1 MSNLNTTVPAVRL
14 TVESVEGNIGGYLSL
29 EFLRTVN
36 VVFDEMLSRLYHG
49 AKKRKDWATAEPWK
63 ELTEHECRT
72 CIRDSLAKGK
82 LIDAMN
88 YLMFAHLN
96 GHKLLSLRNP
106 SIDEPVSIDS
116 QMRDQLANALGV
128 TGRSWDEMLDTAS
141 KWAKIAAKAESISET
156 LKTAYEKEKLVEKI
170 AQELKLDPEASEE
183 RILSTIHMLVTTR
196 QAELKSADFGF
207 MRPDGQMIYGIQGDT
222 LVINGAAVK
231 NLAPGQTITPAPI
244 NINITGCADPD
255 TLENIAKMIKA
266 NRQNAGVDG
275 AGHTKNTVTIKNEA
289 APDLFPEQRIKIKAG
304 AKWPHMTPPAGA
316 VEELKW
322 PRTTPPEGG
331 DKTRKT
337 ALPNA
342 MAAPYGVT
350 TAYDKAAEDCQG
362 VVYEKYAPELR
373 PSTTDTN
380 DDLDLTMVADD
391 SGIRSTLF
399 RFKNEKDR
407 DDYLPLL
414 RTFLGALEQAAYG
427 KGRERHANDLPFI
440 EQPILTMAHMLDSD
454 AGLAQQVIKKT
465 VEARSLPTKQ
475 ARINELRGTL
485 VYAAAMILF
494 EEMYGTPDA
503 KPSSTSRS
511 VVPVKISD
519 LQAGMVIRFDR
530 DYIAVVEGLI
540 GTQIGDDGKINFWWS
555 VRRER
560 GGVQSKGVVFGPDG
574 TTFNVDNDPDNL
586 DGAL

>member
-1 MSNLNTTVPAVRL
+1 MSDLNTAMPAVRL
-14 TVESVEGNIGGYLSL
+14 TVASIEGNTGEYLSH

-36 VVFDEMLSRLYHG
+36 GVFDEMLSRLYHG
-49 AKKRKDWATAEPWK
+49 AVKRDDWATAEPWR

-72 CIRDSLAKGK
+72 CIRDSIAKGK

-96 GHKLLSLRNP
+96 GHKLVSLRNP
-106 SIDEPVSIDS
+106 SPEVPVSIDS

-156 LKTAYEKEKLVEKI
+156 LKTAYEKEKLIEKI
-170 AQELKLDPEASEE
+170 ALELKLDPDAPADT
-183 RILSTIHMLVTTR
+183 IISTVHFLVKRCQNDVTEVR
-196 QAELKSADFGF
+196 
-207 MRPDGQMIYGIQGDT
+207 
-222 LVINGAAVK
+222 
-231 NLAPGQTITPAPI
+231 
-244 NINITGCADPD
+244 ITGCTDLD
-255 TLENIAKMIKA
+255 IIENVAKMIKA
-266 NRQNAGVDG
+266 NSQPAAFAWDG
-275 AGHTKNTVTIKNEA
+275 RTKNTVTIKNVV

-304 AKWPHMTPPAGA
+304 AKWPHMTPPTGA

-322 PRTTPPEGG
+322 PRTTPPEGE

-342 MAAPYGVT
+342 MAAPYGV
-350 TAYDKAAEDCQG
+350 KASKQQQ
-362 VVYEKYAPELR
+362 YE
-373 PSTTDTN
+373 
-380 DDLDLTMVADD
+380 LTMEADD
-391 SGIRSTLF
+391 SGIPSPLFIFRS
-399 RFKNEKDR
+399 KKDR

-465 VEARSLPTKQ
+465 IEARSLPTKQ

-494 EEMYGTPDA
+494 EEMYGRAD
-503 KPSSTSRS
+503 
-511 VVPVKISD
+511 
-519 LQAGMVIRFDR
+519 
-530 DYIAVVEGLI
+530 
-540 GTQIGDDGKINFWWS
+540 
-555 VRRER
+555 
-560 GGVQSKGVVFGPDG
+560 
-574 TTFNVDNDPDNL
+574 DPDNL
-586 DGAL
+586 NGAL

>member
-1 MSNLNTTVPAVRL
+1 MSENKEMPTGKAIVHPRTELRWPPFHSNLLNEAFL
-14 TVESVEGNIGGYLSL
+14 TSVKG
-29 EFLRTVN
+29 
-36 VVFDEMLSRLYHG
+36 VFDEMLGRLYYG
-49 AKKRKDWATAEPWK
+49 ADKRKGWATAEPWE

-128 TGRSWDEMLDTAS
+128 TGRSWDEMLAMAGAVNAQAFEYQ
-141 KWAKIAAKAESISET
+141 KMVEAVAK
-156 LKTAYEKEKLVEKI
+156 
-170 AQELKLDPEASEE
+170 ELKLDPDAPADT
-183 RILSTIHMLVTTR
+183 IISTVHFLVKR
-196 QAELKSADFGF
+196 CQSAV
-207 MRPDGQMIYGIQGDT
+207 T
-222 LVINGAAVK
+222 EV
-231 NLAPGQTITPAPI
+231 
-244 NINITGCADPD
+244 NITGCTDPD
-255 TLENIAKMIKA
+255 VMENVAEMIKA
-266 NRQNAGVDG
+266 NSQNALLNPRFDGGVR
-275 AGHTKNTVTIKNEA
+275 AKNTVTIKNVVV
-289 APDLFPEQRIKIKAG
+289 PDLFPEQRIKIKAG

-316 VEELKW
+316 DEELKW
-322 PRTTPPEGG
+322 PRTTPPEGA

-342 MAAPYGVT
+342 MAAPYGPK
-350 TAYDKAAEDCQG
+350 AYKKRQQ
-362 VVYEKYAPELR
+362 YE
-373 PSTTDTN
+373 
-380 DDLDLTMVADD
+380 LTMDVDN
-391 SGIRSTLF
+391 SGIASPLFIFRS
-399 RFKNEKDR
+399 KKDR

-427 KGRERHANDLPFI
+427 KGRARHANDLPFT

-494 EEMYGTPDA
+494 EEMYGKPDA

-519 LQAGMVIRFDR
+519 LRAGMVIRFDR

-586 DGAL
+586 NGAL

>member
-106 SIDEPVSIDS
+106 STDEPVSIDS

-128 TGRSWDEMLDTAS
+128 TGRSWDEMLAMVSVEKSHTFQKD
-141 KWAKIAAKAESISET
+141 KQIAA
-156 LKTAYEKEKLVEKI
+156 I
-170 AQELKLDPEASEE
+170 AKELKLDPEASEE
-183 RILSTIHMLVTTR
+183 SILSTIHMLVTTR
-196 QAELKSADFGF
+196 QAELKSEDFGF

-255 TLENIAKMIKA
+255 TLENIAKLIKA

-322 PRTTPPEGG
+322 PRTTPPEGA

-337 ALPNA
+337 ALPNT
-342 MAAPYGVT
+342 MAAPYGV
-350 TAYDKAAEDCQG
+350 KASKPQQ
-362 VVYEKYAPELR
+362 YE
-373 PSTTDTN
+373 
-380 DDLDLTMVADD
+380 LTMEADD
-391 SGIRSTLF
+391 SGIPSPLFIFRS
-399 RFKNEKDR
+399 KKDR

-427 KGRERHANDLPFI
+427 KGRERHANDLPFV

-465 VEARSLPTKQ
+465 IEARTLPTKQ

-494 EEMYGTPDA
+494 EEMYGHAD
-503 KPSSTSRS
+503 
-511 VVPVKISD
+511 
-519 LQAGMVIRFDR
+519 
-530 DYIAVVEGLI
+530 
-540 GTQIGDDGKINFWWS
+540 
-555 VRRER
+555 
-560 GGVQSKGVVFGPDG
+560 
-574 TTFNVDNDPDNL
+574 DPDNL
-586 DGAL
+586 NGAL

>member
-1 MSNLNTTVPAVRL
+1 MSNSNAAMPAVRL
-14 TVESVEGNIGGYLSL
+14 TVASIEGNTGEYLSH

-36 VVFDEMLSRLYHG
+36 GVFDEMLSRLYHG
-49 AKKRKDWATAEPWK
+49 AVKRKGWATAEPWK

-72 CIRDSLAKGK
+72 CIRDSLAKGN
-82 LIDAMN
+82 LVDAMN

-96 GHKLLSLRNP
+96 GHKLPTLCAPYS
-106 SIDEPVSIDS
+106 VDS
-116 QMRDQLANALGV
+116 QMRDQLAKALGV
-128 TGRSWDEMLDTAS
+128 AGRSWDEMLDTAS

-156 LKTAYEKEKLVEKI
+156 LKTAYEKEKLIEKI
-170 AQELKLDPEASEE
+170 ALELKLDPEAPADT
-183 RILSTIHMLVTTR
+183 IISTVHFLVKR
-196 QAELKSADFGF
+196 CQSAV
-207 MRPDGQMIYGIQGDT
+207 T
-222 LVINGAAVK
+222 EVS
-231 NLAPGQTITPAPI
+231 
-244 NINITGCADPD
+244 ITGCTDPD
-255 TLENIAKMIKA
+255 VMENVAKMIKA
-266 NRQNAGVDG
+266 NNQPAAFAWDG
-275 AGHTKNTVTIKNEA
+275 RTKNTVTIKNEA
-289 APDLFPEQRIKIKAG
+289 APDLFPEQRIRIKAG

-322 PRTTPPEGG
+322 PRTTPPEGE

-342 MAAPYGVT
+342 MAAPYGV
-350 TAYDKAAEDCQG
+350 KAAKQQQ
-362 VVYEKYAPELR
+362 YE
-373 PSTTDTN
+373 
-380 DDLDLTMVADD
+380 LTMEADE
-391 SGIRSTLF
+391 SGFPSVMF
-399 RFKNEKDR
+399 RFKNKKDR

-494 EEMYGTPDA
+494 EEMYGKPDT

-511 VVPVKISD
+511 VVRVKISD
-519 LQAGMVIRFDR
+519 LQPGMVIRFDR

-560 GGVQSKGVVFGPDG
+560 GGVPSKGVVFGSDL
-574 TTFNVDNDPDNL
+574 TFNVDNDPDRL
-586 DGAL
+586 DGDYI

>member
-1 MSNLNTTVPAVRL
+1 MSENKEMPTEKAIVRPRVELVFPLLTDNLLNEAFL
-14 TVESVEGNIGGYLSL
+14 TSVKG
-29 EFLRTVN
+29 
-36 VVFDEMLSRLYHG
+36 VFDEMLGRLYYG
-49 AKKRKDWATAEPWK
+49 ADKRKGWATAEPWK

-128 TGRSWDEMLDTAS
+128 TGRSWDEMLATVGAVNAHAVEQE
-141 KWAKIAAKAESISET
+141 KTIEAVAK
-156 LKTAYEKEKLVEKI
+156 
-170 AQELKLDPEASEE
+170 ELKLDPDAPADS
-183 RILSTIHMLVTTR
+183 IISTVHFLIKRCQFAVT
-196 QAELKSADFGF
+196 E
-207 MRPDGQMIYGIQGDT
+207 
-222 LVINGAAVK
+222 V
-231 NLAPGQTITPAPI
+231 
-244 NINITGCADPD
+244 NITGCTGPEA
-255 TLENIAKMIKA
+255 LENAAKLIRA
-266 NRQNAGVDG
+266 NSQPAAFAWDG
-275 AGHTKNTVTIKNEA
+275 RTKNTVTIKNEA

-316 VEELKW
+316 DEELKW
-322 PRTTPPEGG
+322 SGP
-331 DKTRKT
+331 
-337 ALPNA
+337 AS
-342 MAAPYGVT
+342 
-350 TAYDKAAEDCQG
+350 AYDKAAEDCRG
-362 VVYEKYAPELR
+362 VVYETFAPELR

-494 EEMYGTPDA
+494 EEMYGRA
-503 KPSSTSRS
+503 
-511 VVPVKISD
+511 
-519 LQAGMVIRFDR
+519 
-530 DYIAVVEGLI
+530 
-540 GTQIGDDGKINFWWS
+540 DD
-555 VRRER
+555 
-560 GGVQSKGVVFGPDG
+560 PDG
-574 TTFNVDNDPDNL
+574 L
-586 DGAL
+586 DGGL

>member
-1 MSNLNTTVPAVRL
+1 MSENKEMPSKNRIVHPRTELRWPPFHSNLLNEAFL
-14 TVESVEGNIGGYLSL
+14 TSVKG
-29 EFLRTVN
+29 
-36 VVFDEMLSRLYHG
+36 VFDEMLGRLYYG
-49 AKKRKDWATAEPWK
+49 ADKRRGWATAEPWK

-96 GHKLLSLRNP
+96 GHKLLSLRTP
-106 SIDEPVSIDS
+106 SKVDS

-128 TGRSWDEMLDTAS
+128 TGRSWDEMLAMAGAVNAQAFEHQKTIEAI
-141 KWAKIAAKAESISET
+141 AK
-156 LKTAYEKEKLVEKI
+156 
-170 AQELKLDPEASEE
+170 ELKLDPDAPADT
-183 RILSTIHMLVTTR
+183 IISTVHFLVTSR
-196 QAELKSADFGF
+196 QSAV
-207 MRPDGQMIYGIQGDT
+207 T
-222 LVINGAAVK
+222 E
-231 NLAPGQTITPAPI
+231 
-244 NINITGCADPD
+244 INITGGTDSE
-255 TLENIAKMIKA
+255 TLENIAKVIKA
-266 NRQNAGVDG
+266 NSQRAAFAWDG
-275 AGHTKNTVTIKNEA
+275 
-289 APDLFPEQRIKIKAG
+289 
-304 AKWPHMTPPAGA
+304 
-316 VEELKW
+316 
-322 PRTTPPEGG
+322 
-331 DKTRKT
+331 RKVGT
-337 ALPNA
+337 SPA
-342 MAAPYGVT
+342 MAAPYGVK
-350 TAYDKAAEDCQG
+350 ADKKQQQ
-362 VVYEKYAPELR
+362 YE
-373 PSTTDTN
+373 
-380 DDLDLTMVADD
+380 LTMEADD
-391 SGIRSTLF
+391 SGIPSPLFIFRS
-399 RFKNEKDR
+399 KKDR

-427 KGRERHANDLPFI
+427 KGRERHANDLPFV

-465 VEARSLPTKQ
+465 IEARTLPTKQ

-494 EEMYGTPDA
+494 EEMHGTPDA

-574 TTFNVDNDPDNL
+574 TTFNVDNDPDEL
-586 DGAL
+586 DRDYI

>member
-1 MSNLNTTVPAVRL
+1 MSDPNTAMPAVRL

-106 SIDEPVSIDS
+106 STDEPVSIDS
-116 QMRDQLANALGV
+116 QMRDQLANAMGV

-156 LKTAYEKEKLVEKI
+156 LKTAYEKEKLIEKI
-170 AQELKLDPEASEE
+170 ALELKLDPDAPADT
-183 RILSTIHMLVTTR
+183 IISTVHFLVKR
-196 QAELKSADFGF
+196 CQSAVTEI
-207 MRPDGQMIYGIQGDT
+207 R
-222 LVINGAAVK
+222 
-231 NLAPGQTITPAPI
+231 
-244 NINITGCADPD
+244 ITGCTDLD
-255 TLENIAKMIKA
+255 IIENVATMIKA
-266 NRQNAGVDG
+266 NSQPAAFAWDG
-275 AGHTKNTVTIKNEA
+275 RTKNTVTIKNEA

-316 VEELKW
+316 DEELKW
-322 PRTTPPEGG
+322 PRTTPPEGA

-342 MAAPYGVT
+342 TAEPYGVK
-350 TAYDKAAEDCQG
+350 ADKKQQQ
-362 VVYEKYAPELR
+362 YE
-373 PSTTDTN
+373 
-380 DDLDLTMVADD
+380 LTMEADD
-391 SGIRSTLF
+391 SGIPSPLFIFRS
-399 RFKNEKDR
+399 KKDR

-427 KGRERHANDLPFI
+427 KGRERHANDLPFV

-465 VEARSLPTKQ
+465 VEARSLPTKK

-494 EEMYGTPDA
+494 EEMYGRAD
-503 KPSSTSRS
+503 
-511 VVPVKISD
+511 
-519 LQAGMVIRFDR
+519 
-530 DYIAVVEGLI
+530 
-540 GTQIGDDGKINFWWS
+540 
-555 VRRER
+555 
-560 GGVQSKGVVFGPDG
+560 
-574 TTFNVDNDPDNL
+574 DPDNL
-586 DGAL
+586 NGAL

>member
-1 MSNLNTTVPAVRL
+1 MSDLNTAMPAVRL
-14 TVESVEGNIGGYLSL
+14 TVASIEGNTGEYLSH

-36 VVFDEMLSRLYHG
+36 GVFDEMLSRLYHG
-49 AKKRKDWATAEPWK
+49 AVKRDDWATAEPWR

-72 CIRDSLAKGK
+72 CIRDSIAKGK

-96 GHKLLSLRNP
+96 GHKLVSLRNP
-106 SIDEPVSIDS
+106 SPEVPVSIDS

-128 TGRSWDEMLDTAS
+128 TGRSWDEMLAMAGAVNAQAFEHEKTIEAI
-141 KWAKIAAKAESISET
+141 AK
-156 LKTAYEKEKLVEKI
+156 
-170 AQELKLDPEASEE
+170 ELKLDPDAPAD
-183 RILSTIHMLVTTR
+183 TIISAVHFLVKR
-196 QAELKSADFGF
+196 CQ
-207 MRPDGQMIYGIQGDT
+207 
-222 LVINGAAVK
+222 VAV
-231 NLAPGQTITPAPI
+231 TEV
-244 NINITGCADPD
+244 NITGCTDPD
-255 TLENIAKMIKA
+255 VMENVAKMIRA
-266 NRQNAGVDG
+266 NSQRAAFAWDG
-275 AGHTKNTVTIKNEA
+275 RTKNTVTIKNEA

-322 PRTTPPEGG
+322 PRTTPPEGE

-342 MAAPYGVT
+342 MAAPYGV
-350 TAYDKAAEDCQG
+350 KASKQQQ
-362 VVYEKYAPELR
+362 YE
-373 PSTTDTN
+373 
-380 DDLDLTMVADD
+380 LTMEADD
-391 SGIRSTLF
+391 SGIPSPLFIFRS
-399 RFKNEKDR
+399 KKDR

-465 VEARSLPTKQ
+465 IEARSLPSKT

-494 EEMYGTPDA
+494 EEMFSNKCEP
-503 KPSSTSRS
+503 
-511 VVPVKISD
+511 
-519 LQAGMVIRFDR
+519 F
-530 DYIAVVEGLI
+530 E
-540 GTQIGDDGKINFWWS
+540 
-555 VRRER
+555 E
-560 GGVQSKGVVFGPDG
+560 FGI
-574 TTFNVDNDPDNL
+574 
-586 DGAL
+586 

>member
-96 GHKLLSLRNP
+96 GHKLLTLRTT
-106 SIDEPVSIDS
+106 PVDS
-116 QMRDQLANALGV
+116 QMRDQLAKAMGV
-128 TGRSWDEMLDTAS
+128 TGRSWDEMLAMAGAVNAQAFEHQKTIEAI
-141 KWAKIAAKAESISET
+141 AK
-156 LKTAYEKEKLVEKI
+156 
-170 AQELKLDPEASEE
+170 ELKLDPDAPADT
-183 RILSTIHMLVTTR
+183 IISTVHFLVKRCQNDVTEVR
-196 QAELKSADFGF
+196 
-207 MRPDGQMIYGIQGDT
+207 
-222 LVINGAAVK
+222 
-231 NLAPGQTITPAPI
+231 
-244 NINITGCADPD
+244 ITGCTDLD
-255 TLENIAKMIKA
+255 IMENVAKMIKA
-266 NRQNAGVDG
+266 NSQPAAFAWDG
-275 AGHTKNTVTIKNEA
+275 RTKNTVTIKNEA
-289 APDLFPEQRIKIKAG
+289 APDLFPEQRIRIKAG

-316 VEELKW
+316 SEELKW
-322 PRTTPPEGG
+322 GG
-331 DKTRKT
+331 P
-337 ALPNA
+337 AS
-342 MAAPYGVT
+342 
-350 TAYDKAAEDCQG
+350 AYDKAAEDCQG
-362 VVYEKYAPELR
+362 AVYEKFAPELR

-427 KGRERHANDLPFI
+427 KGRERHANDLPFV

-494 EEMYGTPDA
+494 EEMYGRAD
-503 KPSSTSRS
+503 
-511 VVPVKISD
+511 
-519 LQAGMVIRFDR
+519 
-530 DYIAVVEGLI
+530 
-540 GTQIGDDGKINFWWS
+540 
-555 VRRER
+555 
-560 GGVQSKGVVFGPDG
+560 
-574 TTFNVDNDPDNL
+574 DPDNL
-586 DGAL
+586 NGAL

>member
-1 MSNLNTTVPAVRL
+1 MSEDKEMPTKKAIVHPRTELRWPPFHSNLLNEAFL
-14 TVESVEGNIGGYLSL
+14 TSVKG
-29 EFLRTVN
+29 
-36 VVFDEMLSRLYHG
+36 VFDEMLGRLYYG
-49 AKKRKDWATAEPWK
+49 ADKRKGWATAEPWK

-128 TGRSWDEMLDTAS
+128 TGRSWDEMLATVGAVNAHAVEQE
-141 KWAKIAAKAESISET
+141 KTIEAVAK
-156 LKTAYEKEKLVEKI
+156 
-170 AQELKLDPEASEE
+170 ELKLDPDAPADT
-183 RILSTIHMLVTTR
+183 IISTVHFLVKHC
-196 QAELKSADFGF
+196 QSAVTE
-207 MRPDGQMIYGIQGDT
+207 IS
-222 LVINGAAVK
+222 
-231 NLAPGQTITPAPI
+231 
-244 NINITGCADPD
+244 ITGCTDPD
-255 TLENIAKMIKA
+255 VLENAAKLIWVNSQRA
-266 NRQNAGVDG
+266 AFAWDG
-275 AGHTKNTVTIKNEA
+275 RTKNTVTVKNEA

-316 VEELKW
+316 DEELKW
-322 PRTTPPEGG
+322 PRTTPPEGA

-342 MAAPYGVT
+342 MAAPYGV
-350 TAYDKAAEDCQG
+350 KASKKRQQ
-362 VVYEKYAPELR
+362 YE
-373 PSTTDTN
+373 
-380 DDLDLTMVADD
+380 LTMEADE
-391 SGIRSTLF
+391 SGFPSVMF
-399 RFKNEKDR
+399 RFKNKKDR

-427 KGRERHANDLPFI
+427 KGRERHANDLPFV
-440 EQPILTMAHMLDSD
+440 EQPILTMARMLDSD

-494 EEMYGTPDA
+494 EEMYGRAD
-503 KPSSTSRS
+503 
-511 VVPVKISD
+511 
-519 LQAGMVIRFDR
+519 
-530 DYIAVVEGLI
+530 
-540 GTQIGDDGKINFWWS
+540 
-555 VRRER
+555 
-560 GGVQSKGVVFGPDG
+560 
-574 TTFNVDNDPDNL
+574 DPDNL
-586 DGAL
+586 NGAL

>member
-1 MSNLNTTVPAVRL
+1 MSNSNAAMPAVRL
-14 TVESVEGNIGGYLSL
+14 TVASIEGNTGEYLSH

-36 VVFDEMLSRLYHG
+36 GVFDEMLSRLYHG
-49 AKKRKDWATAEPWK
+49 AVKRKGWATAEPWK

-128 TGRSWDEMLDTAS
+128 TGRSWDEMLAMAGAVNAQAFEHQKTIEAI
-141 KWAKIAAKAESISET
+141 AK
-156 LKTAYEKEKLVEKI
+156 
-170 AQELKLDPEASEE
+170 ELKLDPDAPADK
-183 RILSTIHMLVTTR
+183 IISTVHFLVKR
-196 QAELKSADFGF
+196 CQSAVTEVD
-207 MRPDGQMIYGIQGDT
+207 
-222 LVINGAAVK
+222 
-231 NLAPGQTITPAPI
+231 
-244 NINITGCADPD
+244 ITGCTDPD
-255 TLENIAKMIKA
+255 VIENVAKMIKVNSQPA
-266 NRQNAGVDG
+266 AFAWDG
-275 AGHTKNTVTIKNEA
+275 
-289 APDLFPEQRIKIKAG
+289 
-304 AKWPHMTPPAGA
+304 
-316 VEELKW
+316 
-322 PRTTPPEGG
+322 
-331 DKTRKT
+331 RKVGT
-337 ALPNA
+337 SPA
-342 MAAPYGVT
+342 MAAPYGV
-350 TAYDKAAEDCQG
+350 KASKKPQQ
-362 VVYEKYAPELR
+362 YE
-373 PSTTDTN
+373 
-380 DDLDLTMVADD
+380 LTMEADD
-391 SGIRSTLF
+391 SGIPSPLFIFRS
-399 RFKNEKDR
+399 KKDR

-427 KGRERHANDLPFI
+427 KGRERHANDLPFV
-440 EQPILTMAHMLDSD
+440 EQPILTMARMLDSD

-494 EEMYGTPDA
+494 EEMCGKPDA

-511 VVPVKISD
+511 MVRVKISD
-519 LQAGMVIRFDR
+519 LQPGMVIRFDR

-560 GGVQSKGVVFGPDG
+560 GGVPSKGVVFGSDI
-574 TTFNVDNDPDNL
+574 TFNVDNDPDNL
-586 DGAL
+586 NGAL

>member
-1 MSNLNTTVPAVRL
+1 MSENKEMPAKNRIVHPRTELRWPPFHSNLLNDAFL
-14 TVESVEGNIGGYLSL
+14 TSVKG
-29 EFLRTVN
+29 
-36 VVFDEMLSRLYHG
+36 VFDEMLGRLYYG
-49 AKKRKDWATAEPWK
+49 ADKRKGWATAEPWK

-96 GHKLLSLRNP
+96 GHKLLTLRTTP
-106 SIDEPVSIDS
+106 IDS

-128 TGRSWDEMLDTAS
+128 TGRRWDEMLAMVGAVKAQVVEQTEAFDQ
-141 KWAKIAAKAESISET
+141 IAAALQMGPDTPPKHLANIVDSQISRRNT
-156 LKTAYEKEKLVEKI
+156 
-170 AQELKLDPEASEE
+170 
-183 RILSTIHMLVTTR
+183 VTEVR
-196 QAELKSADFGF
+196 
-207 MRPDGQMIYGIQGDT
+207 
-222 LVINGAAVK
+222 
-231 NLAPGQTITPAPI
+231 
-244 NINITGCADPD
+244 ITGGTARDAM
-255 TLENIAKMIKA
+255 ENIAKAIKA
-266 NRQNAGVDG
+266 NTQSAAFAWDG
-275 AGHTKNTVTIKNEA
+275 
-289 APDLFPEQRIKIKAG
+289 
-304 AKWPHMTPPAGA
+304 
-316 VEELKW
+316 
-322 PRTTPPEGG
+322 
-331 DKTRKT
+331 RKVGT
-337 ALPNA
+337 SPA
-342 MAAPYGVT
+342 MAAPYGV
-350 TAYDKAAEDCQG
+350 KASKQQQ
-362 VVYEKYAPELR
+362 YE
-373 PSTTDTN
+373 
-380 DDLDLTMVADD
+380 LTMESDD
-391 SGIRSTLF
+391 SGIPSPLFIFRS
-399 RFKNEKDR
+399 KKDR

-427 KGRERHANDLPFI
+427 KGRERHANDLPFV
-440 EQPILTMAHMLDSD
+440 EQPILTMARMLNSD

-465 VEARSLPTKQ
+465 VEARSLPSKT

-494 EEMYGTPDA
+494 EEMHGTPDA

-530 DYIAVVEGLI
+530 DHIAVVEGLI

-586 DGAL
+586 NGAL